1 MPLHCSQPLTL
12 FSHLIYAK
20 KNPILFKVL
29 LCEMDTDYICWID
42 VSMVLV
48 SSLAYNLI
56 FCVND
61 VRNVQLELC
70 CQLFRLIVVKI
81 LFRKILDTHWEIWHL
96 DIFRVYEVLFCWKR
110 SSKPH
115 SVEDP
120 DDTDDCITNNDNIC
134 QSMPL
139 NRSVIVQL
147 HCIDVALVLKE

>member
-29 LCEMDTDYICWID
+29 LCEMDTDYICWIN
-42 VSMVLV
+42 VSVVLV
-48 SSLAYNLI
+48 SSLANNLI

-81 LFRKILDTHWEIWHL
+81 LFRKILDTH
-96 DIFRVYEVLFCWKR
+96 
-110 SSKPH
+110 
-115 SVEDP
+115 
-120 DDTDDCITNNDNIC
+120 
-134 QSMPL
+134 
-139 NRSVIVQL
+139 
-147 HCIDVALVLKE
+147 